1 MNSDYQSLY
10 QSWIDPYFEI
20 LASRI
25 SYLLR
30 IVYLLDF
37 DSTDMELNP
46 IIKQLIDEIVLFICG
61 YT

>member
-1 MNSDYQSLY
+1 MNSDYQSSY